1 MDIEIEKCL
10 LTHKRKNAS
19 GKNHYVRTQYAIGII
34 PQNEVCNPSLVL
46 KSTSL
51 INDQV
56 IGKILYT
63 IMSMSS
69 RRIALNGD

>member
-1 MDIEIEKCL
+1 MDLDIEECL
-10 LTHKRKNAS
+10 LTHKKENTS
-19 GKNHYVRTQYAIGII
+19 GKNHYVRTQYARGII
-34 PQNEVCNPSLVL
+34 PKNEVCTPSLVL

-56 IGKILYT
+56 IGKLLYI

-69 RRIALNGD
+69 RRIALDGD